1 VLHNALQ
8 EHGTSSVSLWGTI
21 PGYVPNAPSP
31 KAALALVER
40 VSQLLEL
47 SVPTTALEIGAAAY
61 ERQISELVEDS
72 DETRAYVAQ
81 LEENYDSMRPESGAT
96 LIEELEAYLRDN

>member
-1 VLHNALQ
+1 
-8 EHGTSSVSLWGTI
+8 
-21 PGYVPNAPSP
+21 VPNATSP

-47 SVPTTALEIGAAAY
+47 PIPTTALEIGAAAY
-61 ERQISELVEDS
+61 ERQISELVDDS

-81 LEENYDSMRPESGAT
+81 LEQTYDSMRPESGAA
-96 LIEELEAYLRDN
+96 LIEELEQYLRDR